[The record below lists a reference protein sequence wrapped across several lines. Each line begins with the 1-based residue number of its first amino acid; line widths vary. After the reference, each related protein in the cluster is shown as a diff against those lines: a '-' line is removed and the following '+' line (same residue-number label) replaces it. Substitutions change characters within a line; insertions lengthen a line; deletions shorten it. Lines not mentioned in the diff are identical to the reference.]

1 MKPRST
7 SVIVAALAMIS
18 ASPAQA
24 GGLNQVAE
32 ISIPGDPITDIGIM
46 DIDQTTGLGYLA
58 DKTNKSVVVFDT
70 KTDKFVSRIPGFVG
84 LLKDGNTSGPNGVVV
99 VKGGAEVWVSDGDS
113 TIKVIDAK
121 SGRITATLA
130 TGGTKRANGMALG
143 EDIGVVIVAN
153 SNDDPPFLSLIS
165 TAPGNKILAK
175 IPIPESGENLERSA
189 YHAPS
194 GMFYT
199 AIPVLRGDTTKG
211 LLAQTDAKNGKLV
224 KLHELRCYPHSLSIV
239 SDSTIFLG
247 CSSAHGPSSKPGG
260 DMAIFDIAAGKVET
274 FLTGYGGNGGSTV
287 NRKLGQYYHSTSG
300 GTLMVVDTKMKTGL
314 QQLPTS
320 NGARSLAVSLA
331 NNRVYVATTAKEL
344 ACRGCIVV
352 YAPE

>member
-1 MKPRST
+1 
-7 SVIVAALAMIS
+7 VIVAALAAMIS

-24 GGLNQVAE
+24 GGLKQVAE
-32 ISIPGDPITDIGIM
+32 ISIPGEPITDIGIM
-46 DIDQTTGLGYLA
+46 AIDQATGFGYLA

-70 KTDKFVSRIPGFVG
+70 QTDKFVARIPGFVG
-84 LLKDGNTSGPNGVVV
+84 RLKDGNASGPNGVVV
-99 VKGGAEVWVSDGDS
+99 VGAEVWVSDGDS
-113 TIKVIDAK
+113 TIKVIDTK
-121 SGRITATLA
+121 TGKITGTVA

-143 EDIGVVIVAN
+143 EDIGVVGVVIVAN
-153 SNDDPPFLSLIS
+153 SNDAPPFLSLIS
-165 TAPGNKILAK
+165 TAPDHKILAK
-175 IPIPESGENLERSA
+175 IPIPQSGENLERSA

-199 AIPVLRGDTTKG
+199 AIPVSRADTAKG

-224 KLHELRCYPHSLSIV
+224 QLHELAGCHPHSLAIV

-247 CSSAHGPSSKPGG
+247 CSGAHGPSPKPGG
-260 DMAIFDIAAGKVET
+260 DMAIFAIAAGKVEAY
-274 FLTGYGGNGGSTV
+274 LTGYGGNGGSTV

-300 GTLMVVDTKMKTGL
+300 GTLMVVDTKTKKGV

-320 NGARSLAVSLA
+320 NGARSLDVSLA